1 MKNANTWMGI
11 AMFVGLGAAGL
22 ARVTEGQVAKQVNP
36 IHVDIPVKLEKAN
49 VVFNLDHANFTGD
62 LPLGIKSMS
71 QLAKRFKEMGV
82 EGQIIGVFH
91 SEAAYLTLNDT
102 AYNADRN
109 VTAGNPHKGLLAELM
124 TQGVQLE
131 ECAVSMK
138 RHHWSN
144 EDLLPG
150 VKVNGGAVLR
160 VIQLVQQGYV
170 QIQP

>member
-1 MKNANTWMGI
+1 ML
-11 AMFVGLGAAGL
+11 VGLGAAGL
-22 ARVTEGQVAKQVNP
+22 ARVTGAPDAKQENP
-36 IHVDIPVKLEKAN
+36 IHVDIPIKLEKAN

-102 AYNADRN
+102 AYNAHRH

-124 TQGVQLE
+124 REGVKLE

-138 RHHWSN
+138 RNHWRN
-144 EDLLPG
+144 DDLLPG

>member
-1 MKNANTWMGI
+1 
-11 AMFVGLGAAGL
+11 MFVGLGVVGL
-22 ARVTEGQVAKQVNP
+22 ARVTEGQDAKQVNP
-36 IHVDIPVKLEKAN
+36 IHVDISVKLEKAN
-49 VVFNLDHANFTGD
+49 VVFNLDYANFTGD

-71 QLAKRFKEMGV
+71 QLVKRFKEMGV
-82 EGQIIGVFH
+82 KGQIIGVFH

-102 AYNADRN
+102 AYNAYRN

-124 TQGVQLE
+124 TQGVQIE

-138 RHHWSN
+138 KHHWSN

-150 VKVNGGAVLR
+150 VRVNGGAVLR
-160 VIQLVQQGYV
+160 VIQLAQQGYV